1 MTYLDYVEPLKLP
14 KIISDEDKE
23 LINLVKKDVL
33 LDDSNPIMFKDV
45 IGLVM
50 ILEFQTLFQ
59 NSHGDLAQ
67 LAIILYLSFHR
78 MKPKKLQKMY
88 SYYLYNIRMY
98 IKTKDFQKYINQFQL
113 FFVHIYVYIHNSFKV
128 AGVLLT
134 GPPGTGKTMLASA
147 LHNEFPNITFFNIH
161 SSR

>member
-50 ILEFQTLFQ
+50 ILEFQTLFRTHIACN
-59 NSHGDLAQ
+59 NSIYLFIFSKNEAKE
-67 LAIILYLSFHR
+67 AIEDVFLLPLQHPDVYKDQGLSKVH
-78 MKPKKLQKMY
+78 KPISTL
-88 SYYLYNIRMY
+88 
-98 IKTKDFQKYINQFQL
+98 
-113 FFVHIYVYIHNSFKV
+113 FVHTISIPVNLQIFFKGCRSF
-128 AGVLLT
+128 T
-134 GPPGTGKTMLASA
+134 
-147 LHNEFPNITFFNIH
+147 NR
-161 SSR
+161 SSRYG

>member
-50 ILEFQTLFQ
+50 ILEFQTFLRTRITCN
-59 NSHGDLAQ
+59 NS
-67 LAIILYLSFHR
+67 IVPIY
-78 MKPKKLQKMY
+78 
-88 SYYLYNIRMY
+88 
-98 IKTKDFQKYINQFQL
+98 
-113 FFVHIYVYIHNSFKV
+113 FFK
-128 AGVLLT
+128 
-134 GPPGTGKTMLASA
+134 
-147 LHNEFPNITFFNIH
+147 E
-161 SSR
+161 

>member
-50 ILEFQTLFQ
+50 ILEFQTLFRTRIACN
-59 NSHGDLAQ
+59 NS
-67 LAIILYLSFHR
+67 IV
-78 MKPKKLQKMY
+78 P
-88 SYYLYNIRMY
+88 
-98 IKTKDFQKYINQFQL
+98 
-113 FFVHIYVYIHNSFKV
+113 IY
-128 AGVLLT
+128 
-134 GPPGTGKTMLASA
+134 
-147 LHNEFPNITFFNIH
+147 
-161 SSR
+161 

>member
-50 ILEFQTLFQ
+50 ILEFQTLFRTHIACN
-59 NSHGDLAQ
+59 NSIYLFIFSKNEAKE
-67 LAIILYLSFHR
+67 AIEDVFLLPLQHPDVYKDQGLS
-78 MKPKKLQKMY
+78 K
-88 SYYLYNIRMY
+88 
-98 IKTKDFQKYINQFQL
+98 
-113 FFVHIYVYIHNSFKV
+113 VH
-128 AGVLLT
+128 
-134 GPPGTGKTMLASA
+134 LASISTVFVQISI
-147 LHNEFPNITFFNIH
+147 LVYLQIFFKGCRSFTNR
-161 SSR
+161 SSRYG